1 VSAKRLLFIAVMIIL
16 LAAGIA
22 MAVAGGPAKTSA
34 SGLAAYGG
42 SAGQPSVADTS
53 AATTAQTS
61 AGASLDP
68 AKQEPV
74 LDQFVSKDPFDMSTL
89 SGATSTPTPTTTPTT
104 TPTPTATPTATPTET
119 PTSTPTETPTPT
131 NPTSAAVLVSGHAYT
146 VKVGSKVPS
155 SSPVFTISTLTSAGV
170 TFKLLSNMHFADGS
184 TSVQVAEHQQ
194 VSVTNADTGSTY
206 TLKVTQLNFGG
217 STGGTTV
224 QPVSGH
230 VIQLLSINTRNGVS
244 SATFKV
250 DGTTSADKQ
259 VGAVFTTDWG
269 QIEVLAVDASA
280 QTVSFM
286 HGDATFTLHVGQQVT
301 K

>member
-1 VSAKRLLFIAVMIIL
+1 MSAKRLLFISAMIIL

-34 SGLAAYGG
+34 SGLATYGG
-42 SAGQPSVADTS
+42 SAGQPSMADTS
-53 AATTAQTS
+53 TATAAQTS
-61 AGASLDP
+61 AGAALDP

-74 LDQFVSKDPFDMSTL
+74 LDQFTSKDPFDMSTL
-89 SGATSTPTPTTTPTT
+89 SGATSTPTPTETPTS
-104 TPTPTATPTATPTET
+104 TPTPTATPTATPTST
-119 PTSTPTETPTPT
+119 PTSTPTPT
-131 NPTSAAVLVSGHAYT
+131 NPTSAAVVVSGHAYT
-146 VKVGSKVPS
+146 VKVGNKVPS
-155 SSPVFTISTLTSAGV
+155 SGPVFTISALSSAGV
-170 TFKLLSNMHFADGS
+170 TFKLLNNMHFEDGS

-194 VSVTNADTGSTY
+194 VSVTNADTGSKY
-206 TLKVTQLNFGG
+206 ILKVTQLNFGG
-217 STGGTTV
+217 STGGTSV

-250 DGTTSADKQ
+250 DGTTFADKQ
-259 VGAVFTTDWG
+259 VGAVFATDWG
-269 QIEVLAVDASA
+269 QIKVLGVDASA
-280 QTVSFM
+280 QTVTFM